1 MLAVT
6 LACCNINNNN
16 NNSERCA
23 TCSNAPA
30 WTHFTALPHLFIQ
43 LWQSVI
49 LACFS
54 QRFLQKRTSY
64 EGQTQKHAYV
74 GSRFST
80 LCSYKY
86 CASAG
91 IVPPRASCQINNAEA
106 GSSPVWPDR
115 VYRAAQVP
123 DFPPAPPPPLTLSL
137 SLSVALSFFSLILSL
152 INKEK
157 NNPNQQHTNTHP
169 PSLSV
174 SAERISCPSA
184 VFTGSP
190 GVKTNTGHGLKERA
204 AWEGGVCTW
213 TPHGLSA
220 PICSESA
227 NES

>member
-1 MLAVT
+1 M
-6 LACCNINNNN
+6 
-16 NNSERCA
+16 
-23 TCSNAPA
+23 

-43 LWQSVI
+43 LWRSVI

-54 QRFLQKRTSY
+54 QKSLQKRTSY

-80 LCSYKY
+80 LFSYKY
-86 CASAG
+86 CASTG

-106 GSSPVWPDR
+106 GLSPVWPEH

-123 DFPPAPPPPLTLSL
+123 DFPPAPPSPLSPSLAL
-137 SLSVALSFFSLILSL
+137 SLSVALSFFSPLLSL
-152 INKEK
+152 MNKEK

-190 GVKTNTGHGLKERA
+190 GVKTNTGHGLKERGRSVHLNA
-204 AWEGGVCTW
+204 SRPECINLLVNRQTS
-213 TPHGLSA
+213 LSA
-220 PICSESA
+220 LLFYCYVI
-227 NES
+227 N